1 MNAWFVSKV
10 QYHCGMITALHLDCI
25 GALALKA
32 GYNSLRAK
40 SWSSMTDDS
49 FRDCFSSLFIFEA
62 LELLRIIRWHGVD
75 MVEETL

>member
-1 MNAWFVSKV
+1 MVCVKSTPPLRHDYGVAF
-10 QYHCGMITALHLDCI
+10 GCI

-32 GYNSLRAK
+32 GYNSLKAR

-62 LELLRIIRWHGVD
+62 LELLRTIRWHGVD